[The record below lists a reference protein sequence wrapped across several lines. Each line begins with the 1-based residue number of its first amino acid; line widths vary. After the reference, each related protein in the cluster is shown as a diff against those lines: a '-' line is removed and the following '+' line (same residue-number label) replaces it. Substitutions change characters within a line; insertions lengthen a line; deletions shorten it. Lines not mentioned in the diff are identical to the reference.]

1 MSENRTVSIV
11 LFVLGLILISVG
23 IGLSNVSQTNI
34 TLQGRITAYPYL
46 SAGAAYL
53 IIGTVVLV
61 VAYLI
66 ILFKR
71 TPSTPVKTPETNK
84 PRSTHETQVRA
95 VH

>member
-1 MSENRTVSIV
+1 MSENRTVSII

-34 TLQGRITAYPYL
+34 MLQGRTTTYPYL
-46 SAGAAYL
+46 SAGAACL

-66 ILFKR
+66 LLLKR
-71 TPSTPVKTPETNK
+71 TLSTAEDTKNQKT
-84 PRSTHETQVRA
+84 
-95 VH
+95 

>member
-1 MSENRTVSIV
+1 MSENRTVSII

-34 TLQGRITAYPYL
+34 MLQGRITTYPYL
-46 SAGAAYL
+46 SAGAACL

-66 ILFKR
+66 LLLKR
-71 TPSTPVKTPETNK
+71 TLSTAEDTKNQKT
-84 PRSTHETQVRA
+84 
-95 VH
+95 